1 MVPGHH
7 LGVTGAAGRLE
18 ILRRAWRNHSLRR
31 LCLATAGFRLAEL
44 AVWIAITAYAYRAG
58 GVDAAALVMVAQL
71 APATVFALT
80 VGGLVNRFG
89 ASAVLRWGLVG
100 QAVGMAVAAIFLGH
114 GDDAIA
120 YAGAIV
126 AATLVT
132 TTRPAQSVLTPSIV
146 DGADELT
153 AANVLTGIA
162 GLARRTS
169 SR

>member
-89 ASAVLRWGLVG
+89 ASAVLRDRQRRLHRRPFGRR
-100 QAVGMAVAAIFLGH
+100 
-114 GDDAIA
+114 
-120 YAGAIV
+120 AG
-126 AATLVT
+126 
-132 TTRPAQSVLTPSIV
+132 
-146 DGADELT
+146 E
-153 AANVLTGIA
+153 
-162 GLARRTS
+162 AR
-169 SR
+169 SRRRLR